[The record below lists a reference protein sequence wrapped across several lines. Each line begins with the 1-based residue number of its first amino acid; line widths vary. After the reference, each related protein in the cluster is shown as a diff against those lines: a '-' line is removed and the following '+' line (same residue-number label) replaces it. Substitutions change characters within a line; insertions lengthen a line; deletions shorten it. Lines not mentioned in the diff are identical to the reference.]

1 MFIEEISYGLDQT
14 LKDVIS
20 TTGLTGDWSI
30 KRIRGKMPLLPLY
43 RGYIT
48 RNSADSRNLQYLNG
62 YGSIASNG
70 KYAWDRDRG
79 YIYEVMEDSRDFWII
94 R

>member
-1 MFIEEISYGLDQT
+1 
-14 LKDVIS
+14 
-20 TTGLTGDWSI
+20 
-30 KRIRGKMPLLPLY
+30 MPLLPIY

-48 RNSADSRNLQYLNG
+48 RNGADSRNLQYLDG
-62 YGSIASNG
+62 YGSISSNG
-70 KYAWDRDRG
+70 RYAWDRDRG